1 MGDSSTSSEN
11 QQTPTPRGLA
21 VLKTHIIQNK
31 VDVAL
36 WATRMLT
43 IVFAI
48 GYIIPIFG

>member
-11 QQTPTPRGLA
+11 QQTPRGLS

-31 VDVAL
+31 IDVAL

-43 IVFAI
+43 VLFAI
-48 GYIIPIFG
+48 SYVIPIFG